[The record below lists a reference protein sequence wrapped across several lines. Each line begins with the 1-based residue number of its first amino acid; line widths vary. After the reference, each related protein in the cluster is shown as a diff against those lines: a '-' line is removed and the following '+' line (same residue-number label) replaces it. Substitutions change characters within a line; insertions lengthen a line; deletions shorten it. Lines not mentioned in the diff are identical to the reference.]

1 MKTVFVIDDDRLMRE
16 FLSRV
21 LERGGFRVRGF
32 QSPQLALPLIDSGY
46 PDAVVSDVQ
55 MPGMSGLEFA
65 HCIRDRGILV
75 PIVLV
80 TGAVAA
86 DVTRLAKDLGVHR
99 VLEKPI
105 KDQAAFAAAVGR
117 AISEHDS
124 IDGAAGLDR
133 LRLSFLTGLAH
144 ELRTPL
150 TAMKLALEGLFAAHP
165 ADQMSAEGRLLAI
178 GQRNLDRIIRLVEGQ
193 LDLLQITL
201 GDVSVARRLVSLG
214 ELLERAVAESQ
225 PATRKRV
232 VLDALDGKDRVFVFT
247 DPDRLRT
254 VVRHLLDGALHD
266 ERRPI
271 GLGCDL
277 LDDGLG
283 VELRFDNVRMPPD
296 AEHAAGTP
304 DGSSDGPKPQ
314 TGGAGDRS
322 LAGSDGEGF
331 EARAFRRIVS
341 SLAGEFSSDGNGE
354 DRTVLRFPVLPR
366 FDALEDFA
374 VPLRSLR
381 EAALLSGRSLAALN
395 CRVNDAH
402 RNGSCFSPGEMEF
415 FQRVASAQ
423 SEGDALVRHETEG
436 SYTLILIDR
445 SADEVSHVAEFLR
458 GGAESG
464 SAVEVS
470 LEDTLLGILAEET
483 LVEPAPVAE
492 SLAIPD

>member
-1 MKTVFVIDDDRLMRE
+1 MKTVFIIDDDRLMRE

-21 LERGGFRVRGF
+21 IEKGGFRVRAF

-46 PDAVVSDVQ
+46 PDAVVSDLQ
-55 MPGMSGLEFA
+55 MPGMTGLEFA

-80 TGAVAA
+80 TGAIAA
-86 DVTRLAKDLGVHR
+86 DVICLARDLGVHR
-99 VLEKPI
+99 VFEKPI
-105 KDQAAFAAAVGR
+105 KDPAAFAATVRR
-117 AISEHDS
+117 AISEHDN
-124 IDGAAGLDR
+124 IDGTAGLDR

-150 TAMKLALEGLFAAHP
+150 TAMKLALEGLFAART
-165 ADQMSAEGRLLAI
+165 ADQRSAEGRLLAI

-201 GDVSVARRLVSLG
+201 GDVSVARRLVSMRQ
-214 ELLERAVAESQ
+214 LLERAVAESQ

-232 VLDALDGKDRVFVFT
+232 VLEALDGEDRIFVFS

-266 ERRPI
+266 DRRPI
-271 GLGCDL
+271 VLSCGL
-277 LDDGLG
+277 LDDTHG
-283 VELRFDNVRMPPD
+283 VELRFDNVRMPSD
-296 AEHAAGTP
+296 AERAAVKP
-304 DGSSDGPKPQ
+304 DDSLDGPRAE
-314 TGGAGDRS
+314 TGDAGDRS

-341 SLAGEFSSDGNGE
+341 SLAGEILSEGNGA
-354 DRTVLRFPVLPR
+354 DCTVLRFPVLPR

-381 EAALLSGRSLAALN
+381 EAALLSGRSLAALK
-395 CRVNDAH
+395 CRVNDPR
-402 RNGSCFSPGEMEF
+402 RNGSCFSPGEMDF

-423 SEGDALVRHETEG
+423 SEGDALVRHESEG

-458 GGAESG
+458 RAGESG
-464 SAVEVS
+464 SPVDVSVE
-470 LEDTLLGILAEET
+470 ETLLSILAEQP
-483 LVEPAPVAE
+483 LAEPAPVAD
-492 SLAIPD
+492 SLAIHH